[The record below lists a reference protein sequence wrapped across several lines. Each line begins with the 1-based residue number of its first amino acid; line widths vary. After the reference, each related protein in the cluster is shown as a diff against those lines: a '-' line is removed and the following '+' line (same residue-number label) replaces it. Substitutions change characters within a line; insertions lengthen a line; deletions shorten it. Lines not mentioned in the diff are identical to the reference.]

1 MENLNWYPGH
11 MAKTRRLIEENLK
24 FIDAVVE
31 ITDARIPFSG
41 RNPCFDD
48 MIKNKPRLIIM
59 NKSDLADPAVSD
71 RWAAYFKK
79 KHMTV
84 LSVSC
89 ETNTGINKI
98 APALNEMFAE
108 RIAKDKERG
117 VSRPIRIMII
127 GIPNVGKSTL
137 INRLSKRA
145 IAKTGDRPGVT
156 RQKQWVRLKD
166 GLEML
171 DTPGILQPKFDDQSV
186 AKRLAFTGAIKDEIL
201 ETELL
206 CYELLEFLRDN
217 YAEELK
223 SRYKITD
230 DLSDKRGYEILE
242 IIGRRRGL
250 VISGGE
256 IDTERAA
263 NIVLDE
269 FRAAKIGRVTLE
281 APPADGQ
288 KQI

>member
-24 FIDAVVE
+24 YIDAVVE
-31 ITDARIPFSG
+31 IIDARIPLSS

-48 MIKNKPRLIIM
+48 MIKTKPRLVIM
-59 NKSDLADPAVSD
+59 NKSDLADPAMTD
-71 RWAAYFKK
+71 KWCTYFSKSITK
-79 KHMTV
+79 V
-84 LSVSC
+84 ISVSC
-89 ETNTGINKI
+89 ETNSGVNKI
-98 APALNEMFAE
+98 EPALKEMFAD
-108 RIAKDKERG
+108 RIKLDNERG
-117 VSRPIRIMII
+117 ITRPIRIMII

-137 INRLSKRA
+137 INRISKRA
-145 IAKTGDRPGVT
+145 ITKTGDRPGVT

-171 DTPGILQPKFDDQSV
+171 DTPGILQPKFEDQEV
-186 AKRLAFTGAIKDEIL
+186 AKRLAFTGAIKDEII

-206 CYELLEFLRDN
+206 SYELLEYLRDN
-217 YAEELK
+217 YQEELK
-223 SRYKITD
+223 TRYKVSE
-230 DLSDKRGYEILE
+230 DLSDKKGYEILE
-242 IIGRRRGL
+242 IIGKRRGL

-256 IDTERAA
+256 IDMERAA

-281 APPADGQ
+281 TPNAN
-288 KQI
+288 

>member
-31 ITDARIPFSG
+31 IIDARIPLSS

-48 MIKNKPRLIIM
+48 MIKTKPRLIIM
-59 NKSDLADPAVSD
+59 NKSDLADPVMTDKWS
-71 RWAAYFKK
+71 AYFSKNITK
-79 KHMTV
+79 V
-84 LSVSC
+84 ISVSC
-89 ETNTGINKI
+89 ETNSGVNKI
-98 APALNEMFAE
+98 TPALKEMFAD
-108 RIAKDKERG
+108 RIKLDNERG
-117 VSRPIRIMII
+117 ITRPIRIMII

-137 INRLSKRA
+137 INRISKRA
-145 IAKTGDRPGVT
+145 ITKTGDRPGVT

-171 DTPGILQPKFDDQSV
+171 DTPGILQPKFEDQDV
-186 AKRLAFTGAIKDEIL
+186 AKRLAFTGAIKDEII

-206 CYELLEFLRDN
+206 CYELLEYLRDN
-217 YAEELK
+217 YQEELK
-223 SRYKITD
+223 TRYKVSE
-230 DLSDKRGYEILE
+230 DLSDKKGYEILE
-242 IIGRRRGL
+242 IIGKRRGL

-256 IDTERAA
+256 IDMERAS

-269 FRAAKIGRVTLE
+269 FRSAKIGRVTLE
-281 APPADGQ
+281 APPT
-288 KQI
+288 K

>member
-1 MENLNWYPGH
+1 MDNLQWYPGH

-31 ITDARIPFSG
+31 IIDARIPFSG

-59 NKSDLADPAVSD
+59 NKYDLADPSVCDKWTS
-71 RWAAYFKK
+71 YFKRNGIF
-79 KHMTV
+79 V
-84 LSVSC
+84 LPVSC
-89 ETNTGINKI
+89 ETNMGINKI
-98 APALNEMFAE
+98 APALREMFAE
-108 RIAKDKERG
+108 RLARDAEKG

-156 RQKQWVRLKD
+156 RTKQWIRLKD

-171 DTPGILQPKFDDQSV
+171 DTPGILPPKFEDQAV
-186 AKRLAFTGAIKDEIL
+186 AKRLAFTGAIKDEIMD
-201 ETELL
+201 TELL
-206 CYELLEFLRDN
+206 CYELLDFMRDN
-217 YAEELK
+217 YADSVIE
-223 SRYKITD
+223 RYKLKDEI
-230 DLSDKRGYEILE
+230 SDKKGYEILE
-242 IIGRRRGL
+242 MIGRRRGL

-281 APPADGQ
+281 APPADN
-288 KQI
+288 

>member
-1 MENLNWYPGH
+1 MDNLNWYPGH

-31 ITDARIPFSG
+31 IIDARIPFSG

-48 MIKNKPRLIIM
+48 MIKSKPRLIVM
-59 NKSDLADPAVSD
+59 NKSDLADPALTD
-71 RWAAYFKK
+71 KWCNYFSLCGTK
-79 KHMTV
+79 V
-84 LSVSC
+84 ISISC
-89 ETNTGINKI
+89 ETNNGINKI
-98 APALNEMFAE
+98 APALKEMFAD
-108 RIAKDKERG
+108 RIKQDTERG
-117 VSRPIRIMII
+117 ITRPIRIMII

-137 INRLSKRA
+137 INRISKRA
-145 IAKTGDRPGVT
+145 ITKTGDRPGVT

-171 DTPGILQPKFDDQSV
+171 DTPGILQPKFEDQEV

-206 CYELLEFLRDN
+206 CYELLEYLRDN
-217 YAEELK
+217 YSDELK
-223 SRYKITD
+223 ARYKITD
-230 DLSDKRGYEILE
+230 DISDKKGYEILE
-242 IIGRRRGL
+242 IIGRKRGL

-256 IDTERAA
+256 IDMERGA

-281 APPADGQ
+281 KPPA
-288 KQI
+288 K

>member
-31 ITDARIPFSG
+31 IIDARIPFSG

-48 MIKNKPRLIIM
+48 MIKNKPRLIVM
-59 NKSDLADPAVSD
+59 NKFDLADPAMCD
-71 RWAAYFKK
+71 RWAAHFKK
-79 KHMTV
+79 TGTPV
-84 LSVSC
+84 ISVSC
-89 ETNTGINKI
+89 ETGSGINKI
-98 APALNEMFAE
+98 APALNEMFKE
-108 RIAKDKERG
+108 RIERDRAKG

-137 INRLSKRA
+137 INRLSRRA

-156 RQKQWVRLKD
+156 RTKQWVRLKD

-171 DTPGILQPKFDDQSV
+171 DTPGILQPKFEDQEV

-206 CYELLEFLRDN
+206 CYDLLEYIRDN
-217 YAEELK
+217 YSDMLK
-223 SRYKITD
+223 ARYKIID
-230 DLSDKRGYEILE
+230 DIADKKGYEILE
-242 IIGRRRGL
+242 IIGKRRGL

-256 IDTERAA
+256 IDLERAA

-269 FRAAKIGRVTLE
+269 FRGAKIGRITLE
-281 APPADGQ
+281 AP
-288 KQI
+288 

>member
-1 MENLNWYPGH
+1 MDNLNWYPGH

-31 ITDARIPFSG
+31 IIDARIPFSG

-48 MIKNKPRLIIM
+48 MIKSKPRLIVM
-59 NKSDLADPAVSD
+59 NKSDLADPTLTD
-71 RWAAYFKK
+71 KWCNYFSLCGTK
-79 KHMTV
+79 V
-84 LSVSC
+84 ISISC
-89 ETNTGINKI
+89 ETNNGINKI
-98 APALNEMFAE
+98 APALKEMFAD
-108 RIAKDKERG
+108 RIKQDTERG
-117 VSRPIRIMII
+117 ITRPIRIMII

-137 INRLSKRA
+137 INRISKRA

-171 DTPGILQPKFDDQSV
+171 DTPGILQPKFEDQEV

-206 CYELLEFLRDN
+206 CYELLEYLRDN
-217 YAEELK
+217 YSDELK
-223 SRYKITD
+223 ARYKITD
-230 DLSDKRGYEILE
+230 DISDKKGYEILE
-242 IIGRRRGL
+242 IIGRKRGL

-256 IDTERAA
+256 IDMERGA

-281 APPADGQ
+281 KPPA
-288 KQI
+288 K

>member
-1 MENLNWYPGH
+1 MDNLNWYPGH
-11 MAKTRRLIEENLK
+11 MAKTRRMIEENLRY
-24 FIDAVVE
+24 IDAVVE
-31 ITDARIPFSG
+31 IIDARIPFSG

-59 NKSDLADPAVSD
+59 NKSDLADPAKTDKWSS
-71 RWAAYFKK
+71 YFSKRSTK
-79 KHMTV
+79 V
-84 LSVSC
+84 ISISC
-89 ETNTGINKI
+89 ETNSGINKI
-98 APALNEMFAE
+98 IPALNEMFAD
-108 RIAKDKERG
+108 RIALDKERG
-117 VSRPIRIMII
+117 ISRPIRIMII

-137 INRLSKRA
+137 INRISKRA

-171 DTPGILQPKFDDQSV
+171 DTPGILQPKFEDQSV

-206 CYELLEFLRDN
+206 CYELLEYLRDN
-217 YAEELK
+217 YQEELK
-223 SRYKITD
+223 TRYKITD
-230 DLSDKRGYEILE
+230 DLTDKKGYEILE
-242 IIGRRRGL
+242 IVGKRRGL

-256 IDTERAA
+256 IDMERAA

-281 APPADGQ
+281 VPPVE
-288 KQI
+288 

>member
-31 ITDARIPFSG
+31 IIDARIPLSS

-48 MIKNKPRLIIM
+48 MIKTKPRLIIM
-59 NKSDLADPAVSD
+59 NKSDLADPVMTDKWSG
-71 RWAAYFKK
+71 YFSKNITK
-79 KHMTV
+79 V
-84 LSVSC
+84 ISISC
-89 ETNTGINKI
+89 ETNSGINKI
-98 APALNEMFAE
+98 TPVLKEMFAE
-108 RIAKDKERG
+108 RIKLDSERG
-117 VSRPIRIMII
+117 ITRPIRIMII

-137 INRLSKRA
+137 INRISKRA
-145 IAKTGDRPGVT
+145 ITKTGDRPGVT

-171 DTPGILQPKFDDQSV
+171 DTPGILQPKFEDQEV
-186 AKRLAFTGAIKDEIL
+186 AKRLAFTGAIKDEII

-206 CYELLEFLRDN
+206 CYELLEYLRDN
-217 YAEELK
+217 YQEELK
-223 SRYKITD
+223 TRYKVSE
-230 DLSDKRGYEILE
+230 DLSDKKGYEILE
-242 IIGRRRGL
+242 IIGKRRGL

-256 IDTERAA
+256 IDMERAS

-269 FRAAKIGRVTLE
+269 FRSAKIGRVTLE
-281 APPADGQ
+281 APPT
-288 KQI
+288 K

>member
-24 FIDAVVE
+24 YIDAVVE
-31 ITDARIPFSG
+31 IIDARIPFSG

-59 NKSDLADPAVSD
+59 NKFDLADPVMCD
-71 RWAAYFKK
+71 RWAAYFGKNN
-79 KHMTV
+79 TQV
-84 LSVSC
+84 ISVSC
-89 ETNTGINKI
+89 ETNSGINKI
-98 APALNEMFAE
+98 TPALNDMFAE
-108 RIAKDKERG
+108 RIAKDREKG

-156 RQKQWVRLKD
+156 RTKQWVRLKD

-171 DTPGILQPKFDDQSV
+171 DTPGILQPKFEDQEV

-206 CYELLEFLRDN
+206 CYELLEYIRDN
-217 YAEELK
+217 YCDMLK
-223 SRYKITD
+223 ARYKITD
-230 DLSDKRGYEILE
+230 DLTEKKGYEILE
-242 IIGRRRGL
+242 IIGKRRGL

-269 FRAAKIGRVTLE
+269 FRSAKIGRITLE
-281 APPADGQ
+281 APP
-288 KQI
+288 KTN

>member
-1 MENLNWYPGH
+1 MNNLQWYPGH

-31 ITDARIPFSG
+31 IIDARIPFSG

-59 NKSDLADPAVSD
+59 NKYDLADPSVCD
-71 RWAAYFKK
+71 KWTGYYKQNGVF
-79 KHMTV
+79 V
-84 LSVSC
+84 LPVSC
-89 ETNTGINKI
+89 ETNMGISKI
-98 APALNEMFAE
+98 TPTLREMLSERLTRDAE
-108 RIAKDKERG
+108 KG

-127 GIPNVGKSTL
+127 GIPNVGKSTF

-156 RQKQWVRLKD
+156 RAKQWVRLKD

-171 DTPGILQPKFDDQSV
+171 DTPGILPPRFDDQAV
-186 AKRLAFTGAIKDEIL
+186 AKRLAFTGAIRDEIMD
-201 ETELL
+201 TELL
-206 CYELLEFLRDN
+206 CYELLDFMRDN
-217 YAEELK
+217 YAGILIE
-223 SRYKITD
+223 RYKLRD
-230 DLSDKRGYEILE
+230 DISDKKGYEILE
-242 IIGRRRGL
+242 MIGRRRGL

-263 NIVLDE
+263 NMILDE

-281 APPADGQ
+281 APPAD
-288 KQI
+288 KP

>member
-1 MENLNWYPGH
+1 MDNINWYPGH

-24 FIDAVVE
+24 YIDAVVE
-31 ITDARIPFSG
+31 IIDARMPFSG

-59 NKSDLADPAVSD
+59 NKSDLADPTKTD
-71 RWAAYFKK
+71 KWCAYFS
-79 KHMTV
+79 KHNIKV
-84 LSVSC
+84 ISISC
-89 ETNTGINKI
+89 ETNNGINKI
-98 APALNEMFAE
+98 IPALNEMFAE
-108 RIAKDKERG
+108 RIRLDKERG
-117 VSRPIRIMII
+117 ISRPIRIMII

-137 INRLSKRA
+137 INRISKRA

-166 GLEML
+166 GIEML
-171 DTPGILQPKFDDQSV
+171 DTPGILQPKFEEQGV

-206 CYELLEFLRDN
+206 CYELLEYLRDN
-217 YAEELK
+217 YQDELK
-223 SRYKITD
+223 TRYKITD
-230 DLSDKRGYEILE
+230 DLYEKKGYEILE
-242 IIGRRRGL
+242 IIGKRRGL

-256 IDTERAA
+256 IDMERAA

-281 APPADGQ
+281 LPP
-288 KQI
+288 IE

>member
-1 MENLNWYPGH
+1 MDNLNWYPGH
-11 MAKTRRLIEENLK
+11 MAKTRRLIEENIK
-24 FIDAVVE
+24 YIDAVVE
-31 ITDARIPFSG
+31 IIDARIPFSG

-59 NKSDLADPAVSD
+59 NKSDLADPVLTEK
-71 RWAAYFKK
+71 WFNYFS
-79 KHMTV
+79 KHETKV
-84 LSVSC
+84 ISISC
-89 ETNTGINKI
+89 ETNSGINKI
-98 APALNEMFAE
+98 APALKEMFSD
-108 RIAKDKERG
+108 RIKLDNERG
-117 VSRPIRIMII
+117 ITRPIRIMII

-137 INRLSKRA
+137 INRISKRA

-171 DTPGILQPKFDDQSV
+171 DTPGILQPKFEDQSV

-206 CYELLEFLRDN
+206 CYELLEYLRDN
-217 YAEELK
+217 YQDKLK
-223 SRYKITD
+223 ARYKIAE
-230 DLSDKRGYEILE
+230 DLSDKKGYEILE
-242 IIGRRRGL
+242 IIGKRRGL

-256 IDTERAA
+256 IDMERAA

-281 APPADGQ
+281 LPPSQ
-288 KQI
+288 Q